1 MQKWNYFLLF
11 LFLFSFNFLFYSSL
25 IFSRE
30 EFSKDSINYDWNRAI
45 EYKRKEFEKSWNRF
59 LDTNFFAYN
68 LENSKIYN
76 FSIIFK
82 YGLKDE
88 SVNNVGI
95 RFFLFYLLKEIID
108 EKLKK
113 QDIYFKDD
121 LIITEDYVGYSYLLL
136 DSYDVKKAYEILNNI
151 YSIYNDI
158 YKVNLDIKKG
168 EIKQEIKNYYE
179 SSINPVLFFFKQ
191 QIFTAHPY
199 YYLPYGNYN
208 NIDKITINDLKG
220 IDLLKLDKFYILIGS
235 DANEIYQELFKSY
248 YKSSSF
254 NDILKSS
261 YYNNLGNFN
270 DYSNYRFIDIK
281 KQRVLSF
288 EISSKNSYDVFL
300 FSVPSFY
307 QNYKEYLA
315 MLVIDN
321 LLCDDLVGI
330 FYKEL
335 RENKGIIYSLY
346 SFYPTLFLT
355 SYYLVITV
363 SDSSSNEFKVFYS
376 IRNILENFE
385 NNKDMYNQINEAKNR
400 LIKKIYLVFDNPYS
414 LSNSL
419 IYSLLYKE
427 KSISPFYLIDNIY
440 YLDNSYIK
448 QVTKKYLSNFY
459 VFRLIGNNN

>member
-1 MQKWNYFLLF
+1 MYKKNYFLLF
-11 LFLFSFNFLFYSSL
+11 LVFFGFNFVIYSL
-25 IFSRE
+25 IVFSQ
-30 EFSKDSINYDWNRAI
+30 DLINYEWSKVLD
-45 EYKRKEFEKSWNRF
+45 YKKKEFDKSWNNF
-59 LDTNFFAYN
+59 LDTSFFAYDLN
-68 LENSKIYN
+68 NSKVYN
-76 FSIIFK
+76 FSVIFK

-88 SVNNVGI
+88 NVNNVGI
-95 RFFLFYLLKEIID
+95 RFFLFYLLKEIIN

-113 QDIYFKDD
+113 QDIYFKDE

-136 DSYDVKKAYEILNNI
+136 DSYDVKKVYQILNNI
-151 YSIYNDI
+151 YFDDMYNI
-158 YKVNLDIKKG
+158 NLDIKKK
-168 EIKQEIKNYYE
+168 EIKKEMKEYYE

-191 QIFTAHPY
+191 QVFTAHPY

-208 NIDKITINDLKG
+208 NIDKITISDLKN
-220 IDLLKLDKFYILIGS
+220 IDLSKFDKFYILIGS
-235 DANEIYQELFKSY
+235 NSKVVYQELFKDYY
-248 YKSSSF
+248 YKYSKSSF
-254 NDILKSS
+254 SNDILKLP
-261 YYNNLGNFN
+261 YYNNLSNFYNN

-281 KQRVLSF
+281 KSKVLSF
-288 EISSKNSYDVFL
+288 DISSKNSYDIFL

-335 RENKGIIYSLY
+335 REDQGIIYSLY

-355 SYYLVITV
+355 SYYLVITA
-363 SDSSSNEFKVFYS
+363 SDSSSNEFKVFYT

-385 NNKDMYNQINEAKNR
+385 NNKDIYTEINEAKNR
-400 LIKKIYLVFDNPYS
+400 VINKMYLVFDNPYS

-419 IYSLLYKE
+419 IYSLLYRD

-440 YLDNSYIK
+440 YLDNDYIK
-448 QVTKKYLSNFY
+448 QVAKKYLSNFY
-459 VFRLIGNNN
+459 AFRLIGSDN